1 MEKCRTSPDLLQ
13 NTTLDNISYMGEK
26 YASDELVPTWMHTE
40 IDIYE
45 TFVMTDRGKVWPQ

>member
-26 YASDELVPTWMHTE
+26 YNSDELVPMWMHTE
-40 IDIYE
+40 IGIYE